1 MLQLSFKSKEYII
14 YSAPIQQSDDLISW
28 TLISNTDYQDPIT
41 NPVYG
46 KLTDTFAESF
56 KWAGFD
62 DGDTSGGRYAFWS
75 PDPFYNP
82 GYIWTDGSKG
92 AYMLYYATSS
102 TWRRSCIGFLI
113 SKRVDG
119 DYIYN
124 TGSLYYDGDSTRDT
138 TWSNDYLH
146 IKN

>member
-1 MLQLSFKSKEYII
+1 METLQV
-14 YSAPIQQSDDLISW
+14 D
-28 TLISNTDYQDPIT
+28 
-41 NPVYG
+41 
-46 KLTDTFAESF
+46 
-56 KWAGFD
+56 
-62 DGDTSGGRYAFWS
+62 
-75 PDPFYNP
+75 DPFYNSD
-82 GYIWTDGSKG
+82 YIWSDGSKG